1 MKVYINAKII
11 TMDGEKVIPNGVP
24 TGGRQQDHCRADY
37 GRV

>member
-11 TMDGEKVIPNGVP
+11 TMDGEKVIPNGALL
-24 TGGRQQDHCRADY
+24 GGRQQDHCRADY